1 MKIKKNNN
9 LLIII
14 LLILL
19 NIIFLSLANYSIY
32 ETLEATTKSIKF
44 KKKKQFEVKPVD
56 GSLNLALTDTDN
68 APDNDATKTQKSSIK
83 NKFVKNKK

>member
-19 NIIFLSLANYSIY
+19 NIIFLLLGNYSIY
-32 ETLEATTKSIKF
+32 ETLEAKQKSIKF
-44 KKKKQFEVKPVD
+44 NIKKDIVVKPID
-56 GSLNLALTDTDN
+56 SSLNTVD
-68 APDNDATKTQKSSIK
+68 PDAANKNIKDKKADKQKSNMIK
-83 NKFVKNKK
+83 TLS

>member
-44 KKKKQFEVKPVD
+44 KKKKKFEVKPVD
-56 GSLNLALTDTDN
+56 SCIQVEGETD
-68 APDNDATKTQKSSIK
+68 PDNDELIAKKSSIK
-83 NKFVKNKK
+83 NKLHINK